1 MDPFHERLAR
11 VALEHIGRF
20 GFALAGGHA
29 VQAHGMVERPSE
41 DVDLFTTAISEEQF
55 ATASAA
61 AIEGFQADGL
71 EVDVVVDAPSFS
83 RLLVSD
89 AVTERSAQVELGMDW
104 RAHPP
109 TILNI
114 GPVLHPDD
122 AVANKVTALFS
133 RAQARDYIDVNGALT
148 SGRYSRDDLVRL
160 AEEHD
165 PGFDRRMFAQALT
178 AIERLPDSEFTVY
191 GLDVDAVS
199 ALRFGSR
206 AGRTKVQS

>member
-11 VALEHIGRF
+11 VALERIGQF

-55 ATASAA
+55 SRASTA
-61 AIEGFQADGL
+61 AIDGL
-71 EVDVVVDAPSFS
+71 RQDELEVEVVVDAPGFS
-83 RLLVSD
+83 RLLVRD
-89 AVTERSAQVELGMDW
+89 GLTERSAQVELGMDW

-133 RAQARDYIDVNGALT
+133 RAQTRDYIDVNGALT
-148 SGRYSRDDLVRL
+148 SGRYSRDELVRL

-191 GLDVDAVS
+191 GLDIDTITE
-199 ALRFGSR
+199 LRVRLTSWADELQG
-206 AGRTKVQS
+206 